1 MVRAVGVD
9 TTALR
14 AGAKS
19 LEGAVMGRRPSATEG
34 HGFGSAVSEGAVGR
48 FEAYWVS
55 GQMAV
60 DDLIETLAGALE
72 QAAASYERRDTEDA
86 QSLTSRGGQFVGF

>member
-9 TTALR
+9 TAVLR
-14 AGAKS
+14 AGASS
-19 LEGAVMGRRPSATEG
+19 LKGAVTGRRPSATEG
-34 HGFGSAVSEGAVGR
+34 TGFGSAVSEGAVGL
-48 FEAYWVS
+48 FEAYWVP

-60 DDLIETLAGALE
+60 DDLIGTLAGALE

-86 QSLTSRGGQFVGF
+86 QSLTGRGGQFVGF